1 MIHNL
6 EVDHVPEPAEVH
18 GRCLL
23 LPSSKLAV
31 VKETGE
37 LTKPLALH
45 QSGLANNAPDVSL
58 NELKVNI
65 TYNRTLIVIQ

>member
-23 LPSSKLAV
+23 LPSRKLAV
-31 VKETGE
+31 VQETRE
-37 LTKPLALH
+37 LTKPLTLH
-45 QSGLANNAPDVSL
+45 QSGLADDTANVSL
-58 NELKVNI
+58 NELKV
-65 TYNRTLIVIQ
+65 Q